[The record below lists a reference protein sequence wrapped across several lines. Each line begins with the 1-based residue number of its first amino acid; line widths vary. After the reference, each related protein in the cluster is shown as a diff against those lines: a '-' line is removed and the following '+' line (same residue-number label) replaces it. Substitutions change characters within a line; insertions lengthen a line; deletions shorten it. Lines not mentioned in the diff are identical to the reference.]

1 MYLQGKV
8 VFEDGT
14 PAPPNVVIE
23 RVCDGRPIPED
34 YTDTKG
40 RFSFQIGQNSAMI
53 PDASYSGAGSR
64 TGGFGSTGGA
74 GGMFGSAGRM
84 DPMGGVSERELMGCE
99 LRANLAGYRSSSIE
113 LTGRRMFDNPDVGTI
128 VLHSIAGAEGSTI
141 SFSSLNAPKKARKA
155 YNNGRK
161 EVKKKKPNW
170 AKAEKELVKALEI
183 YPEYASA
190 WFILGQV
197 HEAQKRPAEARDAY
211 GKALAADE
219 KYVNPYLRIALMDAQ
234 EQKWG
239 DVRTTT
245 NRILKLNPYHFPD
258 AYFYNS
264 IANLNLNNLSAAEK
278 SAREAINL
286 NAHRK
291 FPQVEQILGIAL
303 AQQNNYEEAAVHL
316 KKYLE
321 LVPNAQNADMIK
333 TQISEIEAF
342 LAQSQEAQPQQ

>member
-53 PDASYSGAGSR
+53 SDASYSGAGSR
-64 TGGFGSTGGA
+64 AGGFGGTGGT
-74 GGMFGSAGRM
+74 FGSAGMR
-84 DPMGGVSERELMGCE
+84 DPMGGISARELMGCE
-99 LRANLAGYRSSSIE
+99 LRANLAGYRSSSVE

-128 VLHSIAGAEGSTI
+128 VLQKIAGAEGSTI
-141 SFSSLNAPKKARKA
+141 SFASLNAPKKAQKA
-155 YNNGRK
+155 YNNAIK
-161 EVKKKKPNW
+161 ETKKKKPNL
-170 AKAEKELVKALEI
+170 AKAEQELVKALDL

-197 HEAQKRPAEARDAY
+197 YESQKKPAEARDAY
-211 GKALAADE
+211 GKALAADD

-239 DVRTTT
+239 EVRTTT
-245 NRILKLNPYHFPD
+245 NRVLKLNPYHFPD

-278 SAREAINL
+278 SAREAIKL
-286 NAHRK
+286 NVDRR
-291 FPQVEQILGIAL
+291 FPQVEQILGVAL

-342 LAQSQEAQPQQ
+342 LAQNQVAQPQQ